1 MAFQFN
7 PFTGKLDIVG
17 GGSTPTTIT
26 VTEVEIDF
34 GTKPV
39 PSKSFTVTDAAVS
52 ATSKITLV
60 PSAKTATGRVNTDD
74 MEWDGLNLA
83 AVAGTGSFTVYAVAN
98 PGPVVGKR
106 VINYIVG

>member
-7 PFTGKLDIVG
+7 PFTGKLDLVG
-17 GGSTPTTIT
+17 GGSTPISI
-26 VTEVEIDF
+26 TEVEIDF

-39 PSKSFTVTDAAVS
+39 PSKSFTVTDPLVS
-52 ATSKITLV
+52 ATSKISLV

-74 MEWDGLNLA
+74 MEWDGLSLA

>member
-1 MAFQFN
+1 MQFAFN
-7 PFTGKLDIVG
+7 PLTAKLDLVG
-17 GGSTPTTIT
+17 AGSTPISI
-26 VTEVEIDF
+26 TEVEIDF

-39 PSKSFTVTDAAVS
+39 PSKSFTVTDPLVS
-52 ATSKITLV
+52 ATSKISLV

-74 MEWDGLNLA
+74 MEWDGLSLA

>member
-7 PFTGKLDIVG
+7 PLTAKLDLVG
-17 GGSTPTTIT
+17 GGSTPIAI
-26 VTEVEIDF
+26 TEVEIDF

-39 PSKSFTVTDAAVS
+39 TSKSFTVTDAAVS

>member
-7 PFTGKLDIVG
+7 PLTAKLDIVG
-17 GGSTPTTIT
+17 GGSTPISI
-26 VTEVEIDF
+26 TEVEIDF

-39 PSKSFTVTDAAVS
+39 TSKSFTVTDAAVS
-52 ATSKITLV
+52 ATSKISIV

-74 MEWDGLNLA
+74 MEWDGLSLA

>member
-7 PFTGKLDIVG
+7 PFTGKLDLVG
-17 GGSTPTTIT
+17 GGSTPIAI
-26 VTEVEIDF
+26 TEVEIDF

-39 PSKSFTVTDAAVS
+39 TSKSFTVTDAAVS
-52 ATSKITLV
+52 ATSKISIV

-74 MEWDGLNLA
+74 VEWDGLSLA

-106 VINYIVG
+106 VDSIS

>member
-7 PFTGKLDIVG
+7 PFTGKLDLVG
-17 GGSTPTTIT
+17 GGSTPIAIT
-26 VTEVEIDF
+26 EIEIDF

-39 PSKSFTVTDAAVS
+39 PSKSFTITDAAVS
-52 ATSKITLV
+52 ATSKISIV